1 MSDTRINSSIVALL
15 TLSLETLTRQL
26 EAREEYDGDLMERLK
41 EAVDGLSD
49 ELAEALIREWDA
61 KLEGTA

>member
-49 ELAEALIREWDA
+49 ELAEALLREWDA
-61 KLEGTA
+61 QLEGAG